1 MAVANAADLPVL
13 VVEDNPGAA
22 ELARRA
28 LGRLG
33 VTAVLAGDVEA
44 ALAELRQ
51 TAFSAVLLDYRL
63 PKGDAWEVL
72 EAAQAATPK
81 IPVILVT
88 AMGAERVAAEAIR
101 RGAADYLIK
110 GEDLQTDLTQSLER
124 VFSEHETERDK
135 ALLAAVVDSS
145 EDAIL
150 CVALDGTV
158 LTYNVGAEKIFGHAR
173 EEIVGRPVW
182 TLYTPEATDQ
192 FPRLLALAEQ
202 GGVRNLVADRL
213 RKDGSRITVSLTVSP
228 LRNPNGRL
236 I

>member
-1 MAVANAADLPVL
+1 MAVSNPADLPVL

-88 AMGAERVAAEAIR
+88 AMGDERVAAEAIR

-145 EDAIL
+145 EDRSEERR
-150 CVALDGTV
+150 
-158 LTYNVGAEKIFGHAR
+158 VGKEWR
-173 EEIVGRPVW
+173 SR
-182 TLYTPEATDQ
+182 
-192 FPRLLALAEQ
+192 
-202 GGVRNLVADRL
+202 
-213 RKDGSRITVSLTVSP
+213 GSP
-228 LRNPNGRL
+228 CH
-236 I
+236 